1 MLYNTTEH
9 FLYFLNNIIYN
20 YSFYVSKI
28 NMYEESKELNE
39 VTEMIESIKSIRYS
53 LNSIALSLNGI
64 LWLKLQ
70 KAKQNTNIIISTK
83 VMNEIERM
91 KDDAADL
98 LS

>member
-1 MLYNTTEH
+1 MLEPESTKTLRTSRESLDALVH
-9 FLYFLNNIIYN
+9 
-20 YSFYVSKI
+20 SI
-28 NMYEESKELNE
+28 NSISNE
-39 VTEMIESIKSIRYS
+39 NSEEMIESIKSIRYS

-64 LWLKLQ
+64 LELKLQ
-70 KAKQNTNIIISTK
+70 KAKQNTNIIISTR